1 MYIVC
6 VFCIFFFL
14 LHSCVL
20 YLYHNRID
28 FRYRCLLYINTILIY
43 MHEYIIQTLLS
54 KLIYTNL
61 SIICKINDLC
71 LPIEIGRRSHNK
83 LLYFLSFFTY
93 NSLSVICVK
102 PVTPFTIWFLNKFCS
117 N

>member
-1 MYIVC
+1 MYIIC
-6 VFCIFFFL
+6 VFFL
-14 LHSCVL
+14 FYSCTL

-28 FRYRCLLYINTILIY
+28 FRYRCLLYIIIYNNILIY
-43 MHEYIIQTLLS
+43 MHEYIIQTLLP
-54 KLIYTNL
+54 KLTYTNL

-102 PVTPFTIWFLNKFCS
+102 PVTPFTILFLNKFCS